1 MKNGLEKIKDA
12 LVLENIFPERVVIW
26 FFAKKF
32 AISSSRIFPFVYR
45 SKAKRTTFACFLST
59 TIVFVLESLIY
70 PIGAW
75 LGNIPILTFWRSP
88 RFVFSE
94 REST

>member
-1 MKNGLEKIKDA
+1 MKNGLEKIKEA

-32 AISSSRIFPFVYR
+32 DISSNRIFPFTYL
-45 SKAKRTTFACFLST
+45 SKAKRTTLACFLST
-59 TIVFVLESLIY
+59 MIVFVLESLIY

-75 LGNIPILTFWRSP
+75 LGNIPMRTFWRSP
-88 RFVFSE
+88 LFVFSE